1 MKVGLMDQSSQLQL
15 VEQVEDQALQ
25 QNGLCVMSSAW
36 KNLAIEVLGY
46 SLVEIS
52 QSFIIF

>member
-25 QNGLCVMSSAW
+25 QNALCVMSSAW
-36 KNLAIEVLGY
+36 KNLAIEVFGY

-52 QSFIIF
+52 QSFIIL

>member
-1 MKVGLMDQSSQLQL
+1 MDQSSQLQL

-25 QNGLCVMSSAW
+25 QNGLCVMSSAG
-36 KNLAIEVLGY
+36 KNLAIEVFSY

-52 QSFIIF
+52 QSFIILWFSKQ

>member
-25 QNGLCVMSSAW
+25 QNGLCVMSSAG
-36 KNLAIEVLGY
+36 KNLAIEVFSY

-52 QSFIIF
+52 QSFIIL